1 MKTTEYTTMKTV
13 FNTITLLMLL
23 CICNGGYAQKVYYS
37 WNSGDWNA
45 TGANG
50 TWSLNDDDFQPV
62 TVPPTADD
70 EVYISKPVTISSAG
84 AVAKKVHLNSSL
96 TISGG
101 VPHFDELVG
110 HGNMFIEGDVYPE
123 VTEGNDYFAGMV
135 ALNGT
140 FTINRAVDHYKTLSF
155 NIQSGTVTFNNSN
168 LKIGTLR
175 IGGGAAINSNLEIID
190 DIVIDADCSLT
201 SIANTTLKT
210 NGNIVSSGSI
220 KLEGNLLFASTDR
233 NQTLSLKAKAEFAKI
248 TVQKGTTNYYADIM
262 ADATG
267 LLKLADNAI
276 DLQSGTLMIGS
287 NITIDALSKGKDFNI
302 PANAELQVAGGT
314 VKSTNNINV
323 SGALSVTSG
332 ALQTSNNTIKLNGGS
347 FNIDGGQSSVM
358 NIEDNGQASIFSQS
372 AGSIA
377 IEKLLLTSA
386 NSTYKTSGGTTTIV
400 RDLTLTCNHAVTG
413 GTIIKDIEGGNFTI
427 SVPLYNLTINKG
439 VNFNNSSFEIR
450 GNLSIANGLDI
461 GFNDRDISIA
471 GNLTLGTG
479 AQMSNMRS
487 ITFEGSRNSEINIPA
502 AFTFPKKMIVDKSGN
517 HSVIING
524 ADVTVTEDLSVL
536 AGNLNANGN
545 AINALSNVT
554 NDGNIVGTLNLNGDN
569 KTISG
574 SGIFDIINQ
583 NVATITLDS
592 RITANRYDFT
602 AGKCY
607 LNSYVVTL
615 KEGTNGGAEHYFVNN
630 GDKASAGL
638 CLNVKGGSFSAGDNV
653 AEWPI
658 GTSSYY
664 APAFVVAKESATF
677 FNEYITMGA
686 VGKQH
691 PCLKTANGEN
701 LPCYWTVKTE
711 NKNTCKFI
719 LKFDYP
725 YQVVQPLTSLALLD
739 NSEWVESDIMR
750 QDYEGDPEP
759 CGVKMTS
766 KKGWVYNVATGKYSN
781 KKTTQPNVYD
791 CGEGPA
797 AYIVYTDR
805 TITLSG
811 WSYQTPTSYWNKPK
825 MNSTSATTFGIDNT
839 SINFNNC
846 TESATLKS
854 GEYTAGVKKNSEG
867 MRILIAS
874 AESNT
879 SATIIGF
886 YSSDWRIYGTSTP
899 ATPQAGDIC
908 IIEGCTFV
916 NASTAIDNVG
926 KIIFQYREGQSELGR
941 LRISVTGCKAGS
953 ISGKGEIQFMNDNSF
968 FLDADCSE
976 FDANDESF
984 YHFSPNSSNNYKFH
998 LDHDGVFPNV
1008 TIEHNAD
1015 NENAIF
1021 IYDRDLY
1028 VRNILNLMG
1037 SSSLKLDGHNVY
1049 CGTLAMGGY
1058 GGANVY
1064 FTAGKSD
1071 ELVVGDIDFDFK
1083 HNVSADNARYNNK
1096 LISITGTADAG
1107 ASHNKL
1113 IITGNIVNK
1122 LQEPLKNERLN
1133 NKPNIYVGLDL
1144 FNANDYVELWFAGD
1158 NNQSVQVSTTN
1169 FKFNVKQMVINKEP
1183 GSSIKLSDVK
1193 VNFDEGLTG
1202 GETDN
1207 KTLVLKSG
1215 EVIFDVDGQIVP
1227 LSKEGQNNKHYDFV
1241 IPEEATLTAN
1251 KGVTLNVSNCKTG
1264 ITLAG
1269 TLNLNDNAKL
1279 MNEGHFYYRLTNKTI
1294 LNIANAIFESKGDFC
1309 PDPATGSGSI
1319 RWNITSS
1326 NASVKIGGAGCGY
1339 ATSNSQ
1345 IDIAEGSEISVP
1357 EGGVINFIGN
1367 STNSTIFNVGI
1378 MSDADCK
1385 YGPDSDPISTTF
1397 VFQNGTFDISSKP
1410 SVPHLIMQ
1418 NAALTLQTLP
1428 LNVLGNFTLKNTATF
1443 DANGKNINFKG
1454 QYFTIEGENTFTPN
1468 GNTVTFSGTNQSV
1481 SGSAIKFYNATISN
1495 TSGQVEFVYP
1505 HIITNELKITEGA
1518 NLHDTGAGFPIIVET
1533 KYTNTLG
1540 SYTGEGGIA
1549 LNSGTQNH
1557 TIEVFCNGNTSRLI
1571 VNNPTGVTVT
1581 NSTGQKLTIDKA
1593 LDVFDGVLNMGSTTL
1608 VLGKDVENVGYRVT
1622 YKTVEIDG
1630 QPTEQEVHF
1639 DASRMIVFEST
1650 NTICGIE
1657 KHFDGNYSGSFVMP
1671 MGVTGKYTPALI
1683 DVTSINDNATITISP
1698 KNAMHPSIVNDI
1710 EYDTWDLTDKDN
1722 ALKFYWKVETSGT
1735 TNFEGNLKFYNDL
1748 FDYQE
1753 SEGKEHNRPL
1763 GYHYLAARLLKG
1775 KAKWDKSYTG
1785 NDSYDKGYTT
1795 FSSEDFL
1802 MSNDATLCGDYT
1814 AGLGDKYGVGAIP
1827 GNVNVYVSL
1836 NNGTWADKNRWAAVK
1851 VEAGEIQFDTNGDVV
1866 TTTTRIVEEVHS
1878 DGTITTTEE
1887 DVEIPDMGPEPGS
1900 IVFVYDSVYVEVN
1913 ELDVYRTF
1921 IAKRHSDDVPGV
1933 IDLMASTSHRL
1944 GMVEGI
1950 GKIITRSG
1958 NMPRGTYDDFIK
1970 PGSGTI
1976 EFAGEDIDYNIS
1988 MSTFNNVIFSGNGQR
2003 VLSPDE
2009 LVVNGY
2015 LMADGANGESGLKVI
2030 NTNGATWNL
2039 YGKLVYNGGTF
2050 IAPTEG
2056 SISTIKMC
2064 GDNVQQFVSKD
2075 LNNIERLQINILEIN
2090 NSSSEGV
2097 DVVIPIDIVQH
2108 ITFDKG
2114 VLNVDDLNGGELRI
2128 VESNPDVDETVKNY
2142 DINKFVNGPLTKKI
2156 LANDSWTFPVGS
2168 HLNCD
2173 KLTDVNRL
2181 GHFTVYNFIPKDN
2194 SGFGY
2199 VTVRY
2204 LYKPHD
2210 ESGNTEKY
2218 GEGILGVD
2226 KSEYWTVTPTTASTF
2241 GLKLRWDEVSNIAN
2255 TESDIKNVCITNY
2268 DGDLWNK
2275 IESDVHANSAYT
2287 GLVTSIP
2294 SDIEHLKDQAYVY
2307 TLAHTGALTF
2317 NWEGS
2322 VSSNWF
2328 DSDNWSGRQV
2338 PSESDYVIVGSLGQ
2352 PDWKYPVIN
2361 TSDKAKAKYLKLT
2374 GNAKLTIDPRAQL
2387 TVITDVVVDNTSSLL
2402 LAAPKTSVDGS
2413 GDQSINPA
2421 GSLIYKGTF
2430 TGKLTFQR
2438 FVRCWEYERMCVPVT
2453 GYNANVSSFKYAAYL
2468 YGYNE
2473 KCNVGGDEYTYSYE
2487 DNQSGADNPL
2497 ILAKGWYKY
2506 GNDYPKTNDV
2516 TVPYRYLSSSKLPAH
2531 ILSFTGTP
2539 LPDGSQSIVTTV
2551 NFTSNDRVASSGSAQ
2566 DMLDGWNF
2574 VANPFVSAVDA
2585 EALKFHNVD
2594 ATIYLHNSK
2603 TNTPIAYSI
2612 NGGLQLGVV
2621 TEDEY
2626 RYIPAGQSFFVH
2638 ATAQAAQNN
2647 GTVEFPKESRSHG
2660 NSKTVLKSGNQ
2671 PSNKGIE
2678 KIVFKTTG
2686 GDYDYQS
2693 LVYFAADATEAF
2705 DSKYDAYMVSA
2716 SAPKLLSFY
2725 TYGSDEK
2732 VALTANG
2739 LPFEVKDGG
2748 EVRIGYS
2755 TVTAGTYRLTIP
2767 VLTVDDV
2774 DVYLEDAQEGT
2785 STKLSEGFS
2794 TKIDV
2799 EAGSNKTRFKLVFR
2813 QKPEEPVV
2821 VEPIVVIPSDPI
2833 EVPEEPVIV
2842 DPVVINPTV
2851 PDVTEPEDLQPEV
2864 KPLPEPFD
2872 DGELMHLYPS
2882 DQSETDVE
2890 RDIRVNV
2897 YPVPSYGV
2905 VTVSLGELIQET
2917 GSVKIVVASISGRVV
2932 VNKTVADDLVEI
2944 DLTGRPGVYIVR
2956 MMTPTKSIVKRIV
2969 IE

>member
-1 MKTTEYTTMKTV
+1 MKTTKYTTMKTIMKILAV
-13 FNTITLLMLL
+13 MMITG
-23 CICNGGYAQKVYYS
+23 ICSGVYAQQVYYS
-37 WNSGDWNA
+37 WNSGDWNSV
-45 TGANG
+45 GDDG
-50 TWSLNDDDFQPV
+50 TWSLNATEFQAAS
-62 TVPPTADD
+62 VPPTADD
-70 EVYISKPVTISSAG
+70 EVYISISGSVTISTAN
-84 AVAKKVHLNSSL
+84 AVAKKVHLNSNL

-101 VPHFDELVG
+101 VPQFEELVG
-110 HGNMFIEGDVYPE
+110 NGNMFLTGDNYPQ
-123 VTEGNDYFAGMV
+123 VSEGNDYFTGMV
-135 ALNGT
+135 ALTGP
-140 FTINRAVDHYKTLSF
+140 FAMNRYVENYKNLSF
-155 NIQSGTVTFNNSN
+155 NILSGVVEFKNSN
-168 LKIGTLR
+168 LQIGTLR
-175 IGGGAAINSNLEIID
+175 ITGGGATISKALEVMD
-190 DIVIDADCSLT
+190 DIAVTEGCTFSSSA
-201 SIANTTLKT
+201 TLKL
-210 NGNIVSSGSI
+210 NGNLWSSGSSVSFGGDFI
-220 KLEGNLLFASTDR
+220 FVSQDR
-233 NQTLSLKAKAEFAKI
+233 NQTLTLKSAAHFSKI
-248 TVQKGTTNYYADIM
+248 IINKGTTNYYADIM

-267 LLKLADNAI
+267 LLDLSDDAI
-276 DLQSGTLMIGS
+276 DLQSGSFVVGS
-287 NITIDALSKGKDFNI
+287 NITINDLSKNRDFNI
-302 PANAELQVAGGT
+302 PANAELKVSGGT
-314 VKSTNNINV
+314 VKSTRDINV

-332 ALQTSNNTIKLNGGS
+332 SLNTSNNTIKLNGGS
-347 FNIDGGQSSVM
+347 FNINGGQSSVKDVM
-358 NIEDNGQASIFSQS
+358 DNNQASIFSQS
-372 AGSIA
+372 AGTITM
-377 IEKLLLTSA
+377 EKLELTSA
-386 NSTYKTSGGTTTIV
+386 NSTFKTSGGSMTIS
-400 RDLTLTCNHAVTG
+400 RDLKLYCNHAVTG
-413 GTIIKDIEGGNFTI
+413 GTIIKDVNDGNFYI
-427 SVPLYNLTINKG
+427 GVPLYNLTINKG

-450 GNLSIANGLDI
+450 GNLTIANSLNI
-461 GFNDRDISIA
+461 GFNDKDISIA

-479 AQMSNMRS
+479 SSMTNMRS
-487 ITFEGSRNSEINIPA
+487 ITFDGSQNSEINIPA
-502 AFTFPKKMIVDKSGN
+502 AFTFPKEMIVDKSGN

-524 ADVTVTEDLSVL
+524 ADVTVTEDLKII

-574 SGIFDIINQ
+574 SGTFDIINQ
-583 NVATITLDS
+583 NEATINLDS
-592 RITANRYDFT
+592 KITANRYDFA

-607 LNSYVVTL
+607 LNSYVITL
-615 KEGTNGGAEHYFVNN
+615 KNGTNGDADHYFVNN

-638 CLNVKGGSFSAGDNV
+638 CLNVAQQSNVSAGATV
-653 AEWPI
+653 ATWPI
-658 GTSSYY
+658 GTESYY
-664 APAFVVAKESATF
+664 APAYIVAKVAATF
-677 FNEYITMGA
+677 NNEYITIGA

-691 PCLKTANGEN
+691 PCLKTNSGNN
-701 LPCYWTVKTE
+701 LPCYWKVITE
-711 NKNTCKFI
+711 EKNTCDFT
-719 LKFDYP
+719 LKFQYKENVNKI
-725 YQVVQPLTSLALLD
+725 YSALAYLD
-739 NSEWVESDIMR
+739 NWVESNILKGQSGRTSQTASVIYNGPYYEYSYRENAYVQSGTVKLYDWGSSYKRYVILGSGNNLTYFSGYTR
-750 QDYEGDPEP
+750 QGSA
-759 CGVKMTS
+759 T
-766 KKGWVYNVATGKYSN
+766 NVSYQSYG
-781 KKTTQPNVYD
+781 
-791 CGEGPA
+791 
-797 AYIVYTDR
+797 
-805 TITLSG
+805 LSG
-811 WSYQTPTSYWNKPK
+811 
-825 MNSTSATTFGIDNT
+825 NT
-839 SINFNNC
+839 INFNNC
-846 TESATLKS
+846 SQSPKLSS
-854 GEYTAGVKKNSEG
+854 GEYTAGVTANSTG
-867 MRILIAS
+867 VRIL
-874 AESNT
+874 
-879 SATIIGF
+879 
-886 YSSDWRIYGTSTP
+886 YTSTDGTRNQQP
-899 ATPQAGDIC
+899 YVNTLAWYDKNGQQVSIPPQAGDILVIKGNDWC
-908 IIEGCTFV
+908 YFTDDFYV
-916 NASTAIDNVG
+916 NNIG
-926 KIIFQYREGQSELGR
+926 KIIFEQVDGQVDLGR
-941 LRISVTGCKAGS
+941 CVFSGNNGFDLSVG
-953 ISGKGEIQFMNDNSF
+953 
-968 FLDADCSE
+968 E
-976 FDANDESF
+976 FDGVGVVQVVSNFNKAFSLETDYSKFDSYDDSQYIMYYNGDSNDKTISF
-984 YHFSPNSSNNYKFH
+984 S
-998 LDHDGVFPNV
+998 HDGVFPNL
-1008 TIEHNAD
+1008 TIGTA
-1015 NENAIF
+1015 NEQRIKHIKFQNKMV
-1021 IYDRDLY
+1021 
-1028 VRNILNLMG
+1028 VRNFLNIRKCTFNPIQNVICGDLKVGGICEGIIEFLPNTPIDFVVNGNINFDYIAVEDLTPNQQIGDWYLTIKDDNQEYNTHSKLYISGDIVSTNTTKGFLANKKMGLNLVDSKG
-1037 SSSLKLDGHNVY
+1037 KNYVVLEFDGD
-1049 CGTLAMGGY
+1049 
-1058 GGANVY
+1058 
-1064 FTAGKSD
+1064 K
-1071 ELVVGDIDFDFK
+1071 
-1083 HNVSADNARYNNK
+1083 
-1096 LISITGTADAG
+1096 DA
-1107 ASHNKL
+1107 
-1113 IITGNIVNK
+1113 
-1122 LQEPLKNERLN
+1122 
-1133 NKPNIYVGLDL
+1133 
-1144 FNANDYVELWFAGD
+1144 
-1158 NNQSVQVSTTN
+1158 SVQVNSNRTN
-1169 FKFNVKQMVINKEP
+1169 FLFNVKQMIINKEP
-1183 GSSIKLSDVK
+1183 GSSITLSDKK
-1193 VNFDEGLTG
+1193 VTFDDALANGD
-1202 GETDN
+1202 TDK
-1207 KTLVLKSG
+1207 KTLVMKSG
-1215 EVIFDVDGQIVP
+1215 EVIFDVNGQIVP
-1227 LSKEGQNNKHYDFV
+1227 LSSGGQDFV

-1251 KGVTLNVSNCKTG
+1251 KGVTLNVTKCSTG

-1269 TLNLNDNAKL
+1269 TLNLNDDAKL
-1279 MNEGHFYYRLTNKTI
+1279 KNEGHFYYRLTNKTI
-1294 LNIANAIFESKGDFC
+1294 LNIAKAEFESKGDFC
-1309 PDPATGSGSI
+1309 PDPSTASGRI
-1319 RWNITSS
+1319 KWNITSQ
-1326 NASVKIGGAGCGY
+1326 NASVKIGGAECGY
-1339 ATSNSQ
+1339 VTSNSQ
-1345 IDIAEGSEISVP
+1345 IDIAEESEITIP
-1357 EGGVINFIGN
+1357 EGAVINFIGN
-1367 STNSTIFNVGI
+1367 STNTTIFNVGI
-1378 MSDADCK
+1378 ATDADCK
-1385 YGPDSDPISTTF
+1385 FGPDGDPIATKF
-1397 VFQNGTFDISSKP
+1397 VFQNGKFEITSTP
-1410 SVPHLIMQ
+1410 SLPNLLMQ
-1418 NAALTLQTLP
+1418 NTEVTLQTLP
-1428 LNVLGNFTLKNTATF
+1428 LKVLGDLTLKNTATL
-1443 DANGKNINFKG
+1443 DANGKDIDFKG
-1454 QYFTIEGENTFTPN
+1454 QYFTIEAENSFTPN
-1468 GNTVTFSGTNQSV
+1468 GNKVTFSGTDQSV
-1481 SGSAIKFYNATISN
+1481 SGSTIKFYDVTISN
-1495 TSGQVEFVYP
+1495 TSGQVEFIYP

-1518 NLHDTGAGFPIIVET
+1518 NLHDTGAGFPITVET
-1533 KYTNTLG
+1533 KYTNVHGTY
-1540 SYTGEGGIA
+1540 SGEGGIA
-1549 LNSGTQNH
+1549 LNSGDQDH
-1557 TIEVFCNGNTSRLI
+1557 TINVLCSGNTSKLI
-1571 VNNPTGVTVT
+1571 VNNEEGVVV
-1581 NSTGQKLTIDKA
+1581 NDSGEDLTIDNS
-1593 LDVFDGVLNMGSTTL
+1593 LVIQNGVLDMMTTTL
-1608 VLGKDVENVGYRVT
+1608 VLGKEVT
-1622 YKTVEIDG
+1622 TVEGENFGINK
-1630 QPTEQEVHF
+1630 
-1639 DASRMIVFEST
+1639 MIVFESS
-1650 NTICGIE
+1650 NTRSGVKKIFSG
-1657 KHFDGNYSGSFVMP
+1657 DGTESEVLMP
-1671 MGVTGKYTPALI
+1671 IGVTGKYTPATIHLSAI
-1683 DVTSINDNATITISP
+1683 TPDASIMISP
-1698 KNAMHPSIVNDI
+1698 VDGYHPAIVEDQ
-1710 EYDTWDLTDKDN
+1710 EYGDEDFNLPDQAN
-1722 ALKFYWKVETSGT
+1722 SLKFYWDVVANGVQ
-1735 TNFEGNLKFYNDL
+1735 NFNGWLVFHNHKE
-1748 FDYQE
+1748 DYSAPNKGQY
-1753 SEGKEHNRPL
+1753 
-1763 GYHYLAARLLKG
+1763 GYDHYVAARLLHDYVE
-1775 KAKWDKSYTG
+1775 WDKDHILT
-1785 NDSYDKGYTT
+1785 DSYDKGEIIFKDNFTM
-1795 FSSEDFL
+1795 E
-1802 MSNDATLCGDYT
+1802 NDATITGQYT
-1814 AGLGDKYGVGAIP
+1814 AGLVDDNGIGSIP
-1827 GNVNVYVSL
+1827 GKLKVYVTKQSGDW
-1836 NNGTWADKNRWAAVK
+1836 NKAATWAVAKLNGSKIYLEDGDAV
-1851 VEAGEIQFDTNGDVV
+1851 EDNN
-1866 TTTTRIVEEVHS
+1866 TTLTVPAE
-1878 DGTITTTEE
+1878 
-1887 DVEIPDMGPEPGS
+1887 GPERGS
-1900 IVFVYDSVYVEVN
+1900 IVFVYHNV
-1913 ELDVYRTF
+1913 DVKHNGINVFRTT
-1921 IAKRHSDDVPGV
+1921 IGRNSDEEQGKVF
-1933 IDLMASTSHRL
+1933 LNKTKSHRF
-1944 GMVEGI
+1944 GVVA
-1950 GKIITRSG
+1950 GKGRLITESG
-1958 NMPRGTYDDFIK
+1958 SLPRGFYNLFVEA
-1970 PGSGTI
+1970 GGGTI
-1976 EFAGEDIDYNIS
+1976 EYAGSENYDVS
-1988 MSTFNNVIFSGNGQR
+1988 MNVFNNVEFSGSGNRTLGPAD
-2003 VLSPDE
+2003 LM
-2009 LVVNGY
+2009 VNGNFT
-2015 LMADGANGESGLKVI
+2015 ANGTMSII
-2030 NTNGATWNL
+2030 NLSGATWNL
-2039 YGKLVYNGGTF
+2039 HGNLVYNGGTF
-2050 IAPTEG
+2050 IAPTG
-2056 SISTIKMC
+2056 GTISVIKMC
-2064 GDNVQQFVSKD
+2064 GNNEQKIYSKD
-2075 LNNIERLQINILEIN
+2075 LSKIEKLQINILEVN

-2097 DVVIPIDIVQH
+2097 DIAIPIDIVQH
-2108 ITFDKG
+2108 IMFEKG
-2114 VLNVDDLNGGELRI
+2114 VLNVDDENGGELRI

-2142 DINKFVNGPLTKKI
+2142 DINKFINGPLTKKI

-2168 HLNCD
+2168 HLNCE
-2173 KLTDVNRL
+2173 KMTEVNRL
-2181 GHFTVYNFIPKDN
+2181 GHFTVYNYIPEDN

-2218 GEGILGVD
+2218 GAGILGVD

-2255 TESDIKNVCITNY
+2255 TEADIKNVCITNY

-2468 YGYNE
+2468 YGYDE
-2473 KCNVGGDEYTYSYE
+2473 TFDVGGDKFTYSYDDTE
-2487 DNQSGADNPL
+2487 YSTDDNPL

-2551 NFTSNDRVASSGSAQ
+2551 NFTSNDRVTSSGSAQ

-2755 TVTAGTYRLTIP
+2755 TVSAGTYRLTIP

-2821 VEPIVVIPSDPI
+2821 VDPIVVIPSDPI

-2956 MMTPTKSIVKRIV
+2956 MMTPTKTIVKRIV

>member
-1 MKTTEYTTMKTV
+1 MKTTKYTTMKTIMKIIAV
-13 FNTITLLMLL
+13 MMITG
-23 CICNGGYAQKVYYS
+23 ICSGVYAQQVYYS

-50 TWSLNDDDFQPV
+50 TWSLNSSEMVPA

-70 EVYISKPVTISSAG
+70 EVYISESVTISTTN
-84 AVAKKVHLNSSL
+84 AVAKKVHLNSNL

-101 VPHFDELVG
+101 VPQFEELVG
-110 HGNMFIEGDVYPE
+110 NGNMFLTGDNYPQ
-123 VTEGNDYFAGMV
+123 VSGNDYFTGMV
-135 ALNGT
+135 ALTGP
-140 FTINRAVDHYKTLSF
+140 FAMNRYVENYKNLSF
-155 NIQSGTVTFNNSN
+155 NILSGVVEFKNSD
-168 LKIGTLR
+168 LQIGTLR
-175 IGGGAAINSNLEIID
+175 ITGGGATISKALEVMD
-190 DIVIDADCSLT
+190 DIAVAEGCTFS
-201 SIANTTLKT
+201 SSATLKL
-210 NGNIVSSGSI
+210 NGNLWSSGSSVSF
-220 KLEGNLLFASTDR
+220 GGDFVFASQDR
-233 NQTLSLKAKAEFAKI
+233 NQTLTLKSAAHFSKI
-248 TVQKGTTNYYADIM
+248 IINKGTTNYYADIM

-267 LLKLADNAI
+267 LLDLSDDAI
-276 DLQSGTLMIGS
+276 DLQSGSFVVGS
-287 NITIDALSKGKDFNI
+287 NITINDLSKNRDFTI
-302 PANAELQVAGGT
+302 PANAELKVSGGT
-314 VKSTNNINV
+314 VKSTRDINV

-332 ALQTSNNTIKLNGGS
+332 SLNTSNNTIKLNGGS
-347 FNIDGGQSSVM
+347 FNINGGQSSVKDVM
-358 NIEDNGQASIFSQS
+358 DNNQASIFSQS
-372 AGSIA
+372 AGTITM
-377 IEKLLLTSA
+377 EKLELTSA
-386 NSTYKTSGGTTTIV
+386 NSTFKTSGGSMTIS
-400 RDLTLTCNHAVTG
+400 RDLKLTCNHAVTG
-413 GTIIKDIEGGNFTI
+413 GTIIKDVNDGNFTI

-450 GNLSIANGLDI
+450 GNLSIADGLNI

-502 AFTFPKKMIVDKSGN
+502 TFTFPKKMIVDKSGN

-592 RITANRYDFT
+592 RITANRYDFA

-615 KEGTNGGAEHYFVNN
+615 KNGTNGDAAHYFVNN

-638 CLNVKGGSFSAGDNV
+638 RLLVNGGNYSATDVV
-653 AEWPI
+653 ATWPV
-658 GTSSYY
+658 GTSTYY
-664 APAFVVAKESATF
+664 APASITAKENATF
-677 FNEYITMGA
+677 VSEYITIGA

-691 PCLKTANGEN
+691 PCLKTSSGQN
-701 LPCYWTVKTE
+701 LPCYWTVVTEEKQTNKCTWKLQFSYTGGSTYNNSYVPLALFDNWVASTDISKTTGTFNYDDIVECTHKTE
-711 NKNTCKFI
+711 YTSYLSFIKATRVYGYSYRYTYAWNKEK
-719 LKFDYP
+719 
-725 YQVVQPLTSLALLD
+725 
-739 NSEWVESDIMR
+739 
-750 QDYEGDPEP
+750 
-759 CGVKMTS
+759 
-766 KKGWVYNVATGKYSN
+766 VY
-781 KKTTQPNVYD
+781 
-791 CGEGPA
+791 
-797 AYIVYTDR
+797 
-805 TITLSG
+805 
-811 WSYQTPTSYWNKPK
+811 SYQHNDGTTKQISANVPETGNSKTPPSLSDYIITIYPNPLYETEHKSVNY
-825 MNSTSATTFGIDNT
+825 TQF
-839 SINFNNC
+839 NFLNC
-846 TESATLKS
+846 DYSLSS
-854 GEYTAGVKKNSEG
+854 GDYTAGFKNNSTG

-874 AESNT
+874 NSNLT
-879 SATIIGF
+879 QHVAKNF
-886 YSSDWRIYGTSTP
+886 YDNNVWKIYGTNTY
-899 ATPQAGDIC
+899 AKPQAGDIC
-908 IIEGCTFV
+908 IIEGYIFV
-916 NASTAIDNVG
+916 SANTAINNVG
-926 KIIFQYREGQSELGR
+926 KIIFKYLDGQAELGR
-941 LRISVTGCKAGS
+941 LRISVTGCKVGS

-968 FLDADCSE
+968 YLDADCSQ

-984 YHFSPNSSNNYKFH
+984 YHFSPNSTTYTFH
-998 LDHDGVFPNV
+998 LEHDGEFPNV
-1008 TIEHNAD
+1008 TFEHNEDKVATYT
-1015 NENAIF
+1015 
-1021 IYDRDLY
+1021 YDRDLN
-1028 VRNILNLMG
+1028 VRNILNMMG
-1037 SSSLKLDGHNVY
+1037 TSSLKLNGHNVS
-1049 CGTLAMGGY
+1049 CGSLSLGGW
-1058 GGANVY
+1058 GGGSVI
-1064 FTAGKSD
+1064 FTAGNTDKL
-1071 ELVVGDIDFDFK
+1071 ETHDIDFDFK
-1083 HNVSADNARYNNK
+1083 HDVSASGNKFDNK
-1096 LISITGTADAG
+1096 LVTIDGSTTTNNGG
-1107 ASHNKL
+1107 NRL
-1113 IITGNIVNK
+1113 IVTGNIVNK
-1122 LQEPLKNERLN
+1122 LQEDANKKVGFELYN
-1133 NKPNIYVGLDL
+1133 NYNYVTL
-1144 FNANDYVELWFAGD
+1144 EFAGD
-1158 NNQSVQVSTTN
+1158 ENQFVDVKTSN
-1169 FKFNVKQMVINKEP
+1169 FKFNVKQMVIDKEP

-1193 VNFDEGLTG
+1193 VNFDDALAG
-1202 GETDN
+1202 GETDK

-1241 IPEEATLTAN
+1241 IPEDATLTAN
-1251 KGVTLNVSNCKTG
+1251 KGVTLNVTSCKTG

-1269 TLNLNDNAKL
+1269 TLNLNDDAKL
-1279 MNEGHFYYRLTNKTI
+1279 KNEGHFYYRLTNKTI
-1294 LNIANAIFESKGDFC
+1294 LNIAKAEFESKGDFC
-1309 PDPATGSGSI
+1309 PDPSTASGRI
-1319 RWNITSS
+1319 KWNITSP
-1326 NASVKIGGAGCGY
+1326 NASVKIGGAECGY

-1345 IDIAEGSEISVP
+1345 IDIAEESEITIP

-1367 STNSTIFNVGI
+1367 STNTTIFNVGI
-1378 MSDADCK
+1378 ATDADCK
-1385 YGPDSDPISTTF
+1385 FGPDGDPIATKF
-1397 VFQNGTFDISSKP
+1397 VFQNGKFEITSTP
-1410 SVPHLIMQ
+1410 SLPNLLMQ
-1418 NAALTLQTLP
+1418 NTEVTLQTLP
-1428 LNVLGNFTLKNTATF
+1428 LKVLGDLTLKNTATL
-1443 DANGKNINFKG
+1443 DANGKDIDFKG
-1454 QYFTIEGENTFTPN
+1454 QYFTIEGEDTFTPH
-1468 GNTVTFSGTNQSV
+1468 GNKVTFSGTDQSV
-1481 SGSAIKFYNATISN
+1481 SGSTIKFYDVTISN
-1495 TSGQVEFVYP
+1495 TSGQVEFIYP

-1518 NLHDTGAGFPIIVET
+1518 NLHDTGAGFPITVET
-1533 KYTNTLG
+1533 KYTNNHGTY
-1540 SYTGEGGIA
+1540 SGEGGIA
-1549 LNSGTQNH
+1549 LNSGDQDH
-1557 TIEVFCNGNTSRLI
+1557 TINVLCSGNTSKLI
-1571 VNNPTGVTVT
+1571 VNNEEGVVV
-1581 NSTGQKLTIDKA
+1581 NDSGEDLTIDNS
-1593 LDVFDGVLNMGSTTL
+1593 LVIQNGVLDMMTTTL
-1608 VLGKDVENVGYRVT
+1608 VLGKEVT
-1622 YKTVEIDG
+1622 TVEGENFGINK
-1630 QPTEQEVHF
+1630 
-1639 DASRMIVFEST
+1639 MIVFESS
-1650 NTICGIE
+1650 NTRSGVKKIFSG
-1657 KHFDGNYSGSFVMP
+1657 DGTESEVLMP
-1671 MGVTGKYTPALI
+1671 IGVTGKYTPATIHLSAI
-1683 DVTSINDNATITISP
+1683 TPDASIMISP
-1698 KNAMHPSIVNDI
+1698 VDGYHPAIVEDQ
-1710 EYDTWDLTDKDN
+1710 EYGDEDFNLPDQAN
-1722 ALKFYWKVETSGT
+1722 SLKFYWDVVANGVQ
-1735 TNFEGNLKFYNDL
+1735 NFNGWLVFHNHKE
-1748 FDYQE
+1748 DYSAPNKGQY
-1753 SEGKEHNRPL
+1753 
-1763 GYHYLAARLLKG
+1763 GYDHYVAARLLHDYVE
-1775 KAKWDKSYTG
+1775 WDKDHILT
-1785 NDSYDKGYTT
+1785 DSYDKGEIIFKDNFTM
-1795 FSSEDFL
+1795 E
-1802 MSNDATLCGDYT
+1802 NDATITGQYT
-1814 AGLGDKYGVGAIP
+1814 AGLVDDNGIGSIP
-1827 GNVNVYVSL
+1827 GKLKVYVTKQSGDW
-1836 NNGTWADKNRWAAVK
+1836 NKAATWAVAKLNGSKIYLEDGDAV
-1851 VEAGEIQFDTNGDVV
+1851 EDNN
-1866 TTTTRIVEEVHS
+1866 TTLTVPAE
-1878 DGTITTTEE
+1878 
-1887 DVEIPDMGPEPGS
+1887 GPERGS
-1900 IVFVYDSVYVEVN
+1900 IVFVYHNV
-1913 ELDVYRTF
+1913 DVKHNGINVFRTT
-1921 IAKRHSDDVPGV
+1921 IGRNSDEEQGKVF
-1933 IDLMASTSHRL
+1933 LNKTKSHRF
-1944 GMVEGI
+1944 GVVA
-1950 GKIITRSG
+1950 GKGRLITESG
-1958 NMPRGTYDDFIK
+1958 SLPRGFYNLFVEA
-1970 PGSGTI
+1970 GGGTI
-1976 EFAGEDIDYNIS
+1976 EYAGSENYDVS
-1988 MSTFNNVIFSGNGQR
+1988 MNVFNNVEFSGSGNRTLG
-2003 VLSPDE
+2003 PAD
-2009 LVVNGY
+2009 
-2015 LMADGANGESGLKVI
+2015 LMVHGNFTANGTMSII
-2030 NTNGATWNL
+2030 NLSGATWNL
-2039 YGKLVYNGGTF
+2039 HGNLVYNGGTF

-2056 SISTIKMC
+2056 TISVIKMC
-2064 GDNVQQFVSKD
+2064 GNNEQKIYSKD
-2075 LNNIERLQINILEIN
+2075 LSKIEKLQINILEIN
-2090 NSSSEGV
+2090 NSSPEGV

-2114 VLNVDDLNGGELRI
+2114 VLNVDDENGGELRI

-2142 DINKFVNGPLTKKI
+2142 DINKFINGPLTKKI

-2168 HLNCD
+2168 HLNCE
-2173 KLTDVNRL
+2173 KMTEVNRL
-2181 GHFTVYNFIPKDN
+2181 GHFTVYNYIPEDN

-2218 GEGILGVD
+2218 GVGILGVD

-2468 YGYNE
+2468 YGYDE
-2473 KCNVGGDEYTYSYE
+2473 TFDVGGDKFTYSYDDTE
-2487 DNQSGADNPL
+2487 YSAGDNPL

-2551 NFTSNDRVASSGSAQ
+2551 NFTSNDRVTSSGSAQ

-2821 VEPIVVIPSDPI
+2821 VDPIVVIPSDPI

-2872 DGELMHLYPS
+2872 DGELTHLYPS

-2905 VTVSLGELIQET
+2905 VTVSLGELINET

-2956 MMTPTKSIVKRIV
+2956 MMTPTKTIVKRIV

>member
-1 MKTTEYTTMKTV
+1 MKTTKYTTMKTIMKLLAV
-13 FNTITLLMLL
+13 MMITG
-23 CICNGGYAQKVYYS
+23 ICSGVYAQQVYYS
-37 WNSGDWNA
+37 WNSGDWNSV
-45 TGANG
+45 GADG
-50 TWSLNDDDFQPV
+50 TWSLNATEFQAAS
-62 TVPPTADD
+62 VPPTADD
-70 EVYISKPVTISSAG
+70 EVYISGSVTISTAN

-101 VPHFDELVG
+101 VPQFEELVG
-110 HGNMFIEGDVYPE
+110 NGNIYLTGDNYPQ
-123 VTEGNDYFAGMV
+123 VSEGNDYFTGMV
-135 ALNGT
+135 ALTGS
-140 FTINRAVDHYKTLSF
+140 FAMNRYVENYKNLSF
-155 NIQSGTVTFNNSN
+155 NILSGVVEFKNSN
-168 LKIGTLR
+168 LQIGTLR
-175 IGGGAAINSNLEIID
+175 ITGGGATISKALEVMD
-190 DIVIDADCSLT
+190 DIAVAEGCTFS
-201 SIANTTLKT
+201 SSATLKL
-210 NGNIVSSGSI
+210 NGNLWSSGSSVSFGGDFI
-220 KLEGNLLFASTDR
+220 FASQDR
-233 NQTLSLKAKAEFAKI
+233 NQTLTLKSAAHFSKI
-248 TVQKGTTNYYADIM
+248 VINKGTTNYYADIM

-267 LLKLADNAI
+267 LLTLVDNAI

-287 NITIDALSKGKDFNI
+287 NITIDALSRNRDFNI
-302 PANAELQVAGGT
+302 PASAELQVAGGT

-347 FNIDGGQSSVM
+347 FNINGGQSSVKDVM
-358 NIEDNGQASIFSQS
+358 DNNQASIFSQS
-372 AGSIA
+372 AGTITM
-377 IEKLLLTSA
+377 EKLELTSA
-386 NSTYKTSGGTTTIV
+386 NSTFKTSGGSMTIS
-400 RDLTLTCNHAVTG
+400 RDLKLTCNHAVTG
-413 GTIIKDIEGGNFTI
+413 GTIIKDVNDGNFTI

-450 GNLSIANGLDI
+450 GNLSIADGLNI

-615 KEGTNGGAEHYFVNN
+615 KNGTNGGAEHYFVND

-638 CLNVKGGSFSAGDNV
+638 CLNVQGGSFNATDRV

-691 PCLKTANGEN
+691 PCLKTDNGEN

-805 TITLSG
+805 TLTLSG

-825 MNSTSATTFGIDNT
+825 MNPTSATTFGIDNT

-874 AESNT
+874 AESLTSATVIAFNSNSWKIYGTNT
-879 SATIIGF
+879 SAT
-886 YSSDWRIYGTSTP
+886 
-899 ATPQAGDIC
+899 PQSGDIC
-908 IIEGCTFV
+908 IIDGYTFV
-916 NASTAIDNVG
+916 NASDAINNVG

-968 FLDADCSE
+968 YLDADCSE

-984 YHFSPNSSNNYKFH
+984 YHFSPNSSNNYRFH

-1008 TIEHNAD
+1008 TIEHNSD
-1015 NENAIF
+1015 DENAIF

-1037 SSSLKLDGHNVY
+1037 TSSLKLDGHNVY

-1144 FNANDYVELWFAGD
+1144 YNTKDYVELWFAGD

-1169 FKFNVKQMVINKEP
+1169 FKFNVKQMVIDKEP

-1193 VNFDEGLTG
+1193 VNFDDALAG
-1202 GETDN
+1202 GETDK

-1241 IPEEATLTAN
+1241 IPEDATLTAN
-1251 KGVTLNVSNCKTG
+1251 KGVTLNVTKCSTG

-1269 TLNLNDNAKL
+1269 TLNLNDDAKL
-1279 MNEGHFYYRLTNKTI
+1279 KNEGHFYYRLTNKTI
-1294 LNIANAIFESKGDFC
+1294 LNIAKAEFESKGDFC
-1309 PDPATGSGSI
+1309 PDPSTASGRI
-1319 RWNITSS
+1319 KWNITSQ
-1326 NASVKIGGAGCGY
+1326 NALVKIGGAECGY

-1345 IDIAEGSEISVP
+1345 IDIAEESEITIP
-1357 EGGVINFIGN
+1357 EGAVINFIGN
-1367 STNSTIFNVGI
+1367 SQNTTIFNVGI
-1378 MSDADCK
+1378 ATDADCK
-1385 YGPDSDPISTTF
+1385 FGPDGDPIATKF
-1397 VFQNGTFDISSKP
+1397 VFQNGKFEITSTP
-1410 SVPHLIMQ
+1410 SLPNLLMQ
-1418 NAALTLQTLP
+1418 NTEVTLQTLP
-1428 LNVLGNFTLKNTATF
+1428 LKVLGDLTLKNTATL
-1443 DANGKNINFKG
+1443 DANGKDIDFKG
-1454 QYFTIEGENTFTPN
+1454 QYFTIEAENSFTPN
-1468 GNTVTFSGTNQSV
+1468 GNKVTFSGTDQSV
-1481 SGSAIKFYNATISN
+1481 SGSTIKFYDVTISN
-1495 TSGQVEFVYP
+1495 TSGQVEFIYP

-1518 NLHDTGAGFPIIVET
+1518 NLHDTGAGFPITVET
-1533 KYTNTLG
+1533 KYTNVHGTY
-1540 SYTGEGGIA
+1540 SGEGGIA
-1549 LNSGTQNH
+1549 LNSGDQDH
-1557 TIEVFCNGNTSRLI
+1557 TINVLCSGNTSKLI
-1571 VNNPTGVTVT
+1571 VNNEEGVVV
-1581 NSTGQKLTIDKA
+1581 NDSGEDLTIDKS
-1593 LDVFDGVLNMGSTTL
+1593 LVIQNGVLDMMTTTL
-1608 VLGKDVENVGYRVT
+1608 VLGKEVT
-1622 YKTVEIDG
+1622 TVEGENFGINK
-1630 QPTEQEVHF
+1630 
-1639 DASRMIVFEST
+1639 MIVFESS
-1650 NTICGIE
+1650 NTRSGVKKIFSG
-1657 KHFDGNYSGSFVMP
+1657 DGTESEVLMP
-1671 MGVTGKYTPALI
+1671 IGVTGKYTPATIHLSAI
-1683 DVTSINDNATITISP
+1683 TPDASIMISP
-1698 KNAMHPSIVNDI
+1698 VDGYHPAIVEDQ
-1710 EYDTWDLTDKDN
+1710 EYGDEDFNLPDQAN
-1722 ALKFYWKVETSGT
+1722 SLKFYWDVVANGVQ
-1735 TNFEGNLKFYNDL
+1735 NFNGWLVFNNHKE
-1748 FDYQE
+1748 DYSAPNKGQY
-1753 SEGKEHNRPL
+1753 
-1763 GYHYLAARLLKG
+1763 GYDHYVAARLLHDYVE
-1775 KAKWDKSYTG
+1775 WDKDHILT
-1785 NDSYDKGYTT
+1785 DSYDKGEIIFKDNFTM
-1795 FSSEDFL
+1795 E
-1802 MSNDATLCGDYT
+1802 NDATITGQYT
-1814 AGLGDKYGVGAIP
+1814 AGLVDDNGIGSIP
-1827 GNVNVYVSL
+1827 GKLKVYVTKQSGDW
-1836 NNGTWADKNRWAAVK
+1836 NKAATWAVAKLNGNKIYLEDGDAV
-1851 VEAGEIQFDTNGDVV
+1851 EDNN
-1866 TTTTRIVEEVHS
+1866 TTLTVPAE
-1878 DGTITTTEE
+1878 
-1887 DVEIPDMGPEPGS
+1887 GPERGS
-1900 IVFVYDSVYVEVN
+1900 IVFVYHNVDVKHNGINVFRTTIGRNSDEEQGKVYLN
-1913 ELDVYRTF
+1913 KT
-1921 IAKRHSDDVPGV
+1921 K
-1933 IDLMASTSHRL
+1933 SHRF
-1944 GMVEGI
+1944 GVVA
-1950 GKIITRSG
+1950 GKGRLITESG
-1958 NMPRGTYDDFIK
+1958 SLPRGFYNLFVEA
-1970 PGSGTI
+1970 GGGTI
-1976 EFAGEDIDYNIS
+1976 EYAGLENYDVS
-1988 MSTFNNVIFSGNGQR
+1988 MNVFNNVEFSGSGNRTLGPAD
-2003 VLSPDE
+2003 LM
-2009 LVVNGY
+2009 VNGNFT
-2015 LMADGANGESGLKVI
+2015 ANGTMSII
-2030 NTNGATWNL
+2030 NLSGATWNL
-2039 YGKLVYNGGTF
+2039 HGNLVYNGGTF

-2056 SISTIKMC
+2056 TISVIKMC
-2064 GDNVQQFVSKD
+2064 GNNEQKIYSKD
-2075 LNNIERLQINILEIN
+2075 LSKIEKLQINILEVN

-2097 DVVIPIDIVQH
+2097 DIAIPIDIVQH
-2108 ITFDKG
+2108 IMFEKG
-2114 VLNVDDLNGGELRI
+2114 VLNVDDENGGELRI
-2128 VESNPDVDETVKNY
+2128 VDSNPDVDETVKNY

-2181 GHFTVYNFIPKDN
+2181 GHFTVYNYIPTDN

-2255 TESDIKNVCITNY
+2255 TEADIKNVCITNY

-2468 YGYNE
+2468 YGYDE
-2473 KCNVGGDEYTYSYE
+2473 TFDVGGDKFTYSYDDTE
-2487 DNQSGADNPL
+2487 YSTGDNPL

-2551 NFTSNDRVASSGSAQ
+2551 NFTSNDRVTSSGSAQ

-2821 VEPIVVIPSDPI
+2821 VDPIVVIPSDPI

-2872 DGELMHLYPS
+2872 DGELTHLYPS

-2956 MMTPTKSIVKRIV
+2956 MMTPTKTIVKRIV